1 MSFFGVIP
9 DTEITSDFAGVNS
22 GPWANAGREYAIRLT
37 NNNDAI
43 NPEIIDFLDTLIS
56 RFKL

>member
-9 DTEITSDFAGVNS
+9 DTEITSGLAGVNS
-22 GPWANAGREYAIRLT
+22 GPCANAGREYAIKLT

-43 NPEIIDFLDTLIS
+43 NPEIITFLGTFIIGS
-56 RFKL
+56 KI

>member
-9 DTEITSDFAGVNS
+9 DTEITSDLAGVNS
-22 GPWANAGREYAIRLT
+22 GPCANAGREYAIRLT